1 MTPLRSSPHLSPS
14 PRTHSLI
21 SISIKAQWHHC
32 THACCT
38 MRNTKNSRGLVATSS
53 LPALCVMLDR
63 LEVLN
68 PGTLYHRIINCCRYY
83 NYCISA
89 LKPLRKHRRHC
100 NKSKLLGKVQLFNF
114 YLVTSV
120 EHTHTYSNSN
130 ILLYVC
136 ITFHRLWTVNT
147 HEATAL
153 MHLNHIK
160 QPNACPFK
168 FATTLGDY
176 QRSTVAMLMFYFLT

>member
-1 MTPLRSSPHLSPS
+1 MQKTWRHWGAAPICPHLCAH
-14 PRTHSLI
+14 THTLI

-68 PGTLYHRIINCCRYY
+68 PRTLYHRIINCWRHH

-100 NKSKLLGKVQLFNF
+100 NKSKLPGKVQLFNL

-120 EHTHTYSNSN
+120 ECTCNSN
-130 ILLYVC
+130 IHLHVC
-136 ITFHRLWTVNT
+136 ITLWATNT
-147 HEATAL
+147 QSNCINKYTQ
-153 MHLNHIK
+153 IK
-160 QPNACPFK
+160 
-168 FATTLGDY
+168 
-176 QRSTVAMLMFYFLT
+176 